1 MVALTASIGT
11 AVYRE
16 DQQSVSSKLKI
27 GKNGKS
33 GYALHYGSKV
43 LGDGNCLFR
52 SISELLK
59 TRDDHSKSHL
69 QVRREIVDHVLRHP
83 HRFMLEVDANDADHL
98 AGYAARMR
106 EDAAGRGTEGWGG
119 SVEIDA
125 AADLYGFVVRVW
137 ILKLGDLNFISDR
150 AVLHSTYFPHHL
162 HYGQLPKIPG
172 YPLNEFHLVNTM
184 YDVEKQSHYEPA
196 HLVALLAQQE
206 SPDLID
212 FGALR
217 AQREKLK
224 KMQAASEME
233 RAREILRSREER
245 HKQNELNDASL
256 KNLGFEPGGKQID
269 PVDTSASDAAS
280 ATLREAIGDLTSV
293 LRGLDADDSE
303 NRGII
308 KDRIRH
314 LLDLMP
320 QK

>member
-1 MVALTASIGT
+1 MAALTASIGT

-16 DQQSVSSKLKI
+16 DQQSVSSKLKV

-52 SISELLK
+52 SIAELLK

-69 QVRREIVDHVLRHP
+69 QVRRETVDHVLRHP
-83 HRFMLEVDANDADHL
+83 HRFMLDVDANDADHL
-98 AGYAARMR
+98 ARYAARMR
-106 EDAAGRGTEGWGG
+106 EDASGRGTEGWGE

-137 ILKLGDLNFISDR
+137 TLKLGDLNFISDR

-172 YPLNEFHLVNTM
+172 YPTNEFHLVNTM
-184 YDVEKQSHYEPA
+184 YDVEEQSHYEPA
-196 HLVALLAQQE
+196 HLVALVAQQE

-217 AQREKLK
+217 TQREKLK

-233 RAREILRSREER
+233 RAREILRAREER
-245 HKQNELNDASL
+245 HKQNELNDLSL
-256 KNLGFEPGGKQID
+256 KNSGFEPGSKQAD
-269 PVDTSASDAAS
+269 AAAAAS
-280 ATLREAIGDLTSV
+280 ATLREAISDLSSV
-293 LRGLDADDSE
+293 LRGLDADDDE
-303 NRGII
+303 NRAILNE
-308 KDRIRH
+308 RIRY
-314 LLDLMP
+314 LMDLMV